1 MFIHFFQLHSK
12 FFPVYDRHLLFLLQ
26 PPAGELIIEKESDRK
41 RSSKGIDIISPP
53 EDFKSSS
60 SQHRV
65 SLICYCL
72 FQYHSVDI
80 DSIWNFYFEIDEKIK
95 FAYL

>member
-12 FFPVYDRHLLFLLQ
+12 FFPVYDRHSLFLLQ
-26 PPAGELIIEKESDRK
+26 PPAGELIIEKQSDLK

-60 SQHRV
+60 SQQRV

-72 FQYHSVDI
+72 YQYHSVDI